1 LLLIKLKF
9 ILNISKHKNKI
20 ILIKILFLKKSLF
33 PKFTLSHLSVG
44 RLHPKRSSNVN
55 NLLYWLGVLN
65 YEEDIGTYTIKVAN
79 DPQTFNRIVI
89 YRPSKN
95 IISQNELISLWEQK
109 SGQKFSKTFVPEEEL
124 VKLSQSKTY
133 FY

>member
-1 LLLIKLKF
+1 MLD
-9 ILNISKHKNKI
+9 
-20 ILIKILFLKKSLF
+20 
-33 PKFTLSHLSVG
+33 

-133 FY
+133 FSESISFFFTC